1 MEGIDVEVL
10 KEVVDV
16 VVMKVEDHKEQ
27 LIDKVAKIK
36 SILFIYIHRQMGLVY
51 ISMSCVSIRGCTLAN
66 NPPPPRK
73 LGDQR
78 EIVG

>member
-1 MEGIDVEVL
+1 
-10 KEVVDV
+10 
-16 VVMKVEDHKEQ
+16 MKLEDHKEQ
-27 LIDKVAKIK
+27 LIDKVTKIK

-51 ISMSCVSIRGCTLAN
+51 IVMSCVSILGCTLAN

>member
-1 MEGIDVEVL
+1 
-10 KEVVDV
+10 
-16 VVMKVEDHKEQ
+16 MKLENHKEQ
-27 LIDKVAKIK
+27 LIDKVTKIK
-36 SILFIYIHRQMGLVY
+36 SILFIYIHRLVY
-51 ISMSCVSIRGCTLAN
+51 ISMSCVSILGCTLAN